1 MNKFKPGDIVT
12 RTQGCFGSTVQGG
25 IYVVNQVLRDS
36 FRIEG
41 DTDPNWSY
49 DCDCFELVED
59 LEQKIKFK
67 KSQLLNLEDEI
78 KKLERELEEQNSFRI
93 GDKFK
98 RGSTDEVFMLVTVGY
113 NHQTNN
119 NLVTLVSLKDGNRWI
134 DAVECYVSD
143 FKITKHDFKK
153 VTGATSF
160 VKISN

>member
-1 MNKFKPGDIVT
+1 MPKFKIGDIVT
-12 RTQGCFGSTVQGG
+12 RVEGSFGNTTLNGVYIVSQINEGSFK
-25 IYVVNQVLRDS
+25 IKNDPDS
-36 FRIEG
+36 QF
-41 DTDPNWSY
+41 NY
-49 DCDCFELVED
+49 DENFFELADTEKAIK
-59 LEQKIKFK
+59 LKQK
-67 KSQLLNLEDEI
+67 
-78 KKLERELEEQNSFRI
+78 ELEVIQEELEKLREKLQEENSFKI
-93 GDKFK
+93 GDKF
-98 RGSTDEVFMLVTVGY
+98 RRETTSEVFMLAMVSF